1 MGPTVEQIL
10 VASILLSKF
19 DIDNIDWAN
28 ITQEELDCTQLN
40 GCANFLQSI
49 CCEDIHDAIF
59 KMKEIYHDAHLIW
72 VTLKDIYDEAKC
84 DVQIQEVSKSAEDC
98 TASSETEPQMTASKI
113 QEGKYSIDRD
123 LTFDV
128 AVYPKVP
135 DMEPGSSGSGRE
147 TERHRPSE
155 ESTST
160 SHSGSHLDHH
170 QCFMAIHENKLD
182 SDNDSDDEELV
193 DKLRKMSNKSQTTI
207 IEIVKMVMKQD

>member
-113 QEGKYSIDRD
+113 QEGKD
-123 LTFDV
+123 
-128 AVYPKVP
+128 
-135 DMEPGSSGSGRE
+135 SGSGRE